1 MNEHPS
7 VEPAIEPALAPRVEA
22 LTHRVEGPSSAGE
35 SSYDASTAERIE
47 REFAEV
53 EAALGRLDESR
64 YGICELGG
72 EPIDDELLAADP
84 VRRHAAPV
92 DA

>member
-7 VEPAIEPALAPRVEA
+7 VEPATEPTPAPSVDA
-22 LTHRVEGPSSAGE
+22 LTHRAEGPASAGE
-35 SSYDASTAERIE
+35 SSYDTSTAERIE

-64 YGICELGG
+64 YGICELRG

-84 VRRHAAPV
+84 VRRHAVPAHT
-92 DA
+92 